1 MSVVYILT
9 MEDALS
15 EVPLQRIIDNKV
27 YINIQDAV
35 KSLESILES
44 LPDNEINNEEHF
56 KIETIELVWKQKK
69 INL

>member
-56 KIETIELVWKQKK
+56 KIETIELV
-69 INL
+69 